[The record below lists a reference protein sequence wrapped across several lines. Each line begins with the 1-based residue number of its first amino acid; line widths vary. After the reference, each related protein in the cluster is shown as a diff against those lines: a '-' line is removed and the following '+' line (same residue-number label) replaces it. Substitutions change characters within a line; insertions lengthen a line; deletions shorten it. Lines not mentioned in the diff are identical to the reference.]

1 MKKEKNFSGHWR
13 RWSRKPTVKK
23 NKKGLLALEK
33 KDSLHAVVALSVLYV
48 AAQMLADITSLRIIL
63 FFGLS
68 MDAGTLI
75 YPITFTLRDLV
86 HKVAGL
92 KVARLLIFLAAGINL
107 FMAGLFWLAAILPPD
122 PAVGLQKEFGLVLSP
137 VFRITIA
144 SIIAEVVAELI
155 DGQVYEAWVRRF
167 KHRYQW
173 GRVLASNM
181 VSVPVDSFLFV
192 TIAFL
197 GVIPVKVIFSIF
209 LANVLVKLFI
219 ALLSIPA
226 IYTVREKPAS

>member
-1 MKKEKNFSGHWR
+1 MGKR
-13 RWSRKPTVKK
+13 
-23 NKKGLLALEK
+23 
-33 KDSLHAVVALSVLYV
+33 DSLHIVVALSVFYV

-107 FMAGLFWLAAILPPD
+107 FMAGLFWLVAILPPD

-155 DGQVYEAWVRRF
+155 DGQVYEIWVRRF
-167 KHRYQW
+167 GGRYQW
-173 GRVLASNM
+173 GRVLASNLI
-181 VSVPVDSFLFV
+181 SVPVDSFLFA
-192 TIAFL
+192 TIAFA
-197 GVIPVKVIFSIF
+197 GVLPPKVILSII

-226 IYTVREKPAS
+226 IYIVREKPTP

>member
-1 MKKEKNFSGHWR
+1 M
-13 RWSRKPTVKK
+13 
-23 NKKGLLALEK
+23 ALEK

-86 HKVAGL
+86 HKTAGL

-107 FMAGLFWLAAILPPD
+107 FMAGLFWLVAILPPD

-155 DGQVYEAWVRRF
+155 DGQVYEIWVRRF
-167 KHRYQW
+167 GRRYQW
-173 GRVLASNM
+173 GRVLASNLI
-181 VSVPVDSFLFV
+181 SVPVDSFLFA
-192 TIAFL
+192 TIAFAGAL
-197 GVIPVKVIFSIF
+197 PPKVIFSIF

-219 ALLSIPA
+219 ALLSVPA
-226 IYTVREKPAS
+226 IYFVREKPVS

>member
-1 MKKEKNFSGHWR
+1 M
-13 RWSRKPTVKK
+13 
-23 NKKGLLALEK
+23 ALEK

-107 FMAGLFWLAAILPPD
+107 FMAGLFWLVAILPPD

-155 DGQVYEAWVRRF
+155 DGQVYEIWVRRF
-167 KHRYQW
+167 RHRYQW
-173 GRVLASNM
+173 GRVLASNLI
-181 VSVPVDSFLFV
+181 SVPVDSFLFA
-192 TIAFL
+192 TIAFA
-197 GVIPVKVIFSIF
+197 GVLPPKVILSII

-226 IYTVREKPAS
+226 IYIVREKPTP

>member
-1 MKKEKNFSGHWR
+1 MGKR
-13 RWSRKPTVKK
+13 
-23 NKKGLLALEK
+23 
-33 KDSLHAVVALSVLYV
+33 DSLHIVVALSVFYV

-107 FMAGLFWLAAILPPD
+107 FMAGLFWLVAILPPD

-155 DGQVYEAWVRRF
+155 DGQVYEIWVRRF
-167 KHRYQW
+167 GGRYQW
-173 GRVLASNM
+173 GRVLASNLI
-181 VSVPVDSFLFV
+181 SVPVDSFLFA
-192 TIAFL
+192 TIAFSGAL
-197 GVIPVKVIFSIF
+197 PPKVIFSIF

-219 ALLSIPA
+219 ALLSVPA
-226 IYTVREKPAS
+226 IYIVREKPS

>member
-1 MKKEKNFSGHWR
+1 M
-13 RWSRKPTVKK
+13 
-23 NKKGLLALEK
+23 ALEK

-107 FMAGLFWLAAILPPD
+107 FMAGLFWLVAILPPD

-155 DGQVYEAWVRRF
+155 DGQVYEIWVRRF
-167 KHRYQW
+167 GGRYQW
-173 GRVLASNM
+173 GRVLASNLI
-181 VSVPVDSFLFV
+181 SVPVDSFLFA
-192 TIAFL
+192 TIAFSGAL
-197 GVIPVKVIFSIF
+197 PPKVIFSIF

-226 IYTVREKPAS
+226 IYIVREKPS